1 MVATCTTCWGEGFIV
16 TCCDDM
22 CNGLGHCIHGDG
34 EMTCPECDG
43 EGEVNDEDDYQD
55 GIDEQ

>member
-1 MVATCTTCWGEGFIV
+1 
-16 TCCDDM
+16 M